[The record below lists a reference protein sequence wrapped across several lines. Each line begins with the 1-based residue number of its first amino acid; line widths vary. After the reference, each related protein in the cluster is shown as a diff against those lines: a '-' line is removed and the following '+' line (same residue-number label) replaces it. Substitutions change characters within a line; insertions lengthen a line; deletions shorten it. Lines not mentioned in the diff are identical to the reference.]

1 MKSTL
6 KVTATSAIELTEKQV
21 KKIVDGVEKKYTQN
35 QVELK
40 QVVNPSVIAGVK
52 LTIGSEEID
61 ATASTR
67 LAKLH
72 QELKENL

>member
-6 KVTATSAIELTEKQV
+6 KVTVATSIELTEKQV
-21 KKIVDGVEKKYTQN
+21 KKIVDAIEKKYTQN
-35 QVELK
+35 KVELK
-40 QVVNPSVIAGVK
+40 QVVSPTVIAGVK
-52 LTIGSEEID
+52 LTVGSQEID
-61 ATASTR
+61 STAQTR